1 MLNRIFYLAYAKYKS
16 FYFAYAKYYCFLF
29 YDLVYAEYN
38 IILGIR
44 KVKTFYM
51 PSTHKYFLY

>member
-29 YDLVYAEYN
+29 YDLVYAE
-38 IILGIR
+38 
-44 KVKTFYM
+44 
-51 PSTHKYFLY
+51 